1 MGRSRKKLY
10 SNILS
15 IAIIPF
21 LGLIGWLIGAYL
33 GGNYAVG
40 IKFIGLRG
48 YEAAG
53 LIGFLLGALLGL
65 IIYTFLLIRSKQ

>member
-40 IKFIGLRG
+40 IKFILHEIPRSLLCGFQALAKSVPRRG
-48 YEAAG
+48 KI
-53 LIGFLLGALLGL
+53 L
-65 IIYTFLLIRSKQ
+65 